1 MDGSTT
7 ALADGRTGVQAEG
20 GLASARRRVREART
34 LAADGISVAF
44 GGVLALDGAS
54 LSLAPGQIT
63 GIVGPNG
70 AGKSSLFNVL
80 AGTLRPDSGSVRLGG
95 TDITRM
101 AVHKRARAGVAR
113 TFQLARELDSLT
125 VLENLLL
132 AAPDQPGES
141 LFRLLFADG
150 KVQRAEAAA
159 TERAL
164 ALLARVRMTR
174 LADEPAGALSGGQK
188 KLLELCRALMLDPDI
203 VLLDE
208 PAAGVSPALIEELCA
223 FILALRDEGKTFAVV
238 EHNMDMVAALC
249 SHVYVLAQGKVL
261 TEGTFDGVTADPRV
275 RLAYLGEGA

>member
-113 TFQLARELDSLT
+113 TFQLARELGSLT

-150 KVQRAEAAA
+150 KVLRAEAAA

-188 KLLELCRALMLDPDI
+188 K
-203 VLLDE
+203 LLDE